1 MSTAVEITEM
11 EDDGRKKKSSGFVS
25 PIRKMFSK
33 SERGSDKKPSIV
45 RHRRP
50 LHAVALEPPEYL
62 IDPELLIEDYI
73 EKEVKYLGA
82 IPNVPQGLDLTNRTE
97 VLRIVDD
104 GKRRGLL
111 PWTLHLEH
119 DAIMSLSA
127 NHVKLLRRDGE
138 DLLHRVPVHDIAAVC
153 YVRDDGLNL
162 LALKIGSEGA
172 DSEVCNIVVLH
183 AESRAASEELCSLIG
198 QTFQLV
204 YTEST
209 MAFLD
214 RSILQGASTPRYGM
228 SLRSTTSS
236 PARPSVAEVF
246 ASTPPRPSNNNH
258 SPTREARS
266 TPQHTRKESV
276 AKSESDISITPSAQE
291 LLQDYMSL
299 LKTRLKTEE
308 LKQFAL
314 LLRQYRTSISVREF
328 CIRLKDLYREER
340 KFLMAGMRPFIPE
353 KDSQYFESF
362 LESIGVDGNGI
373 LTDSYRRY
381 RRTISDASA
390 STFSAN
396 GANGNGNGN
405 GNGRDSVSIPSSGGD
420 ATPVPQE
427 TEELDRMLS
436 DIHNDI
442 EALATSVENINMQ
455 F

>member
-50 LHAVALEPPEYL
+50 LHAVVLEPPEYL

-111 PWTLHLEH
+111 PWTLQIEH

-127 NHVKLLRRDGE
+127 NNVKLLRRDGE

-183 AESRAASEELCSLIG
+183 AENRAASEELCSLIG

-340 KFLMAGMRPFIPE
+340 KFLMAG
-353 KDSQYFESF
+353 ES
-362 LESIGVDGNGI
+362 
-373 LTDSYRRY
+373 R
-381 RRTISDASA
+381 
-390 STFSAN
+390 
-396 GANGNGNGN
+396 
-405 GNGRDSVSIPSSGGD
+405 
-420 ATPVPQE
+420 
-427 TEELDRMLS
+427 
-436 DIHNDI
+436 
-442 EALATSVENINMQ
+442 VEQ
-455 F
+455 PP